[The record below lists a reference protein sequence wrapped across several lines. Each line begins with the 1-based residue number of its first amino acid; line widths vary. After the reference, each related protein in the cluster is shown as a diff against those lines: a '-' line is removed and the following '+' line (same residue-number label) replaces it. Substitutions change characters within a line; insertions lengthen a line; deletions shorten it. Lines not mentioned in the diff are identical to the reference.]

1 MAQPQTTSLL
11 SVTKDASL
19 FLIIIL
25 DRPELEKKNQLQTS
39 THKDHCFYTFLHA
52 FITIELNSVIDISVK
67 MKQKLIVDVNHVS
80 AHLETPAYQF
90 EMFFIENIGLCLVS
104 PLL

>member
-25 DRPELEKKNQLQTS
+25 DRPELEKKTQLQTK
-39 THKDHCFYTFLHA
+39 HKDHCFYTFLHA

-80 AHLETPAYQF
+80 AHLETLAYQF
-90 EMFFIENIGLCLVS
+90 EMFFIEIIGLCLV
-104 PLL
+104 P